1 MSNNYKNKKQYFQ
14 DFSKKNTKKLL
25 ADASLIFSIH
35 ETSKVYQS
43 ESSIDTKFNNLKKKE
58 IFNLQKCSKYKV
70 I

>member
-1 MSNNYKNKKQYFQ
+1 MKNDFKNKNQYFQ
-14 DFSKKNTKKLL
+14 DFSKINTKKLL

-35 ETSKVYQS
+35 ETNNLIQS